1 MSIRQGILAMLAEG
15 PRYGY
20 QLRVDFEERTGA
32 TWPLNIGQ
40 VYTTLSRL
48 ERDRLV
54 IALDKADDSH
64 QRYALTEQGR
74 AELAAWFAT
83 PVHREDRPR
92 DELAIKLAMAAE
104 LPAADLHAVVQAQR
118 TDTMRALQDY
128 TRLRRSHDDATE
140 GLAWPIVL
148 DSLIFATEAE
158 IRWLDACEQRL
169 TRHSSA
175 RDGSRSRAPQP
186 AAASDVLGSD
196 ASESQTS
203 EVTG

>member
-1 MSIRQGILAMLAEG
+1 MSIRQGILAMLAGG

-20 QLRVDFEERTGA
+20 QLRTDFEERTGN

-54 IALDKADDSH
+54 IAIEASDDTH
-64 QRYALTEQGR
+64 RRYALTDQGR

-83 PVHREDRPR
+83 PVHREERPR

-104 LPAADLHAVVQAQR
+104 LPEADLHAVVQAQR

-128 TRLRRSHDDATE
+128 TRLRRAHDESSE

-148 DSLIFATEAE
+148 DSLIFSAEAE
-158 IRWLDACEQRL
+158 IRWLDACEERL
-169 TRHSSA
+169 SHL
-175 RDGSRSRAPQP
+175 DGSHRTPVSAGAPEVDLDP
-186 AAASDVLGSD
+186 AGEGAAR
-196 ASESQTS
+196 
-203 EVTG
+203 

>member
-1 MSIRQGILAMLAEG
+1 MSIRQGILAMLADG
-15 PRYGY
+15 PRHGY
-20 QLRVDFEERTGA
+20 QLRVDFEERTGS

-48 ERDRLV
+48 ERDGLV
-54 IALDKADDSH
+54 VALDGADDDTH
-64 QRYALTEQGR
+64 KPYALTELGR

-104 LPAADLHAVVQAQR
+104 MPGTDLHAVVQTQR

-128 TRLRRSHDDATE
+128 TRLRRATAAE
-140 GLAWPIVL
+140 TDELSWPIVL

-158 IRWLDACEQRL
+158 VRWLDATEERL
-169 TRHSSA
+169 A
-175 RDGSRSRAPQP
+175 RRLAAGRSRIRDAETTE
-186 AAASDVLGSD
+186 AATAVEGE
-196 ASESQTS
+196 A
-203 EVTG
+203 VR

>member
-54 IALDKADDSH
+54 VVLDEAEDSH
-64 QRYALTEQGR
+64 KRYGLTDQGR

-104 LPAADLHAVVQAQR
+104 LPLADLHAVVQAQR

-128 TRLRRSHDDATE
+128 TRLRRAHDEDAE

-158 IRWLDACEQRL
+158 IRWLDACEERL
-169 TRHSSA
+169 TRRPSGRGVG
-175 RDGSRSRAPQP
+175 RDRPPAEALEMEPTQP
-186 AAASDVLGSD
+186 ATDDHETA
-196 ASESQTS
+196 
-203 EVTG
+203 EVPR

>member
-1 MSIRQGILAMLAEG
+1 MSIRQGILAMLADG
-15 PRYGY
+15 PRHGY
-20 QLRVDFEERTGA
+20 QLRVDFEARTGS

-40 VYTTLSRL
+40 VYTTLARL

-54 IALDKADDSH
+54 IAIDDADETH
-64 QRYALTEQGR
+64 KRYALTELGR

-104 LPAADLHAVVQAQR
+104 LPGTDLAAVVQAQR

-128 TRLRRSHDDATE
+128 TRLRHSHDE
-140 GLAWPIVL
+140 GSDDIAWPIVL
-148 DSLIFATEAE
+148 DSLIYTTEAE

-169 TRHSSA
+169 SRRPPPRATTPPASST
-175 RDGSRSRAPQP
+175 
-186 AAASDVLGSD
+186 AAATETDYDDEGALR
-196 ASESQTS
+196 
-203 EVTG
+203 

>member
-15 PRYGY
+15 PQHGY
-20 QLRVDFEERTGA
+20 QLRVDFEERTGQ

-48 ERDRLV
+48 ERDGLV
-54 IALDKADDSH
+54 LAMDGEDDT
-64 QRYALTEQGR
+64 QKRYAITDQGR
-74 AELAAWFAT
+74 AELAQWFST

-104 LPAADLHAVVQAQR
+104 LPGTDLHAVVQAQR

-128 TRLRRSHDDATE
+128 TRLRRQHKDETE
-140 GLAWPIVL
+140 GMSWPIVL

-158 IRWLDACEQRL
+158 IRWLDACEERL
-169 TRHSSA
+169 
-175 RDGSRSRAPQP
+175 SRSTPKPRGRSRNNHSTTTDGATVETASQGANKG
-186 AAASDVLGSD
+186 AAK
-196 ASESQTS
+196 
-203 EVTG
+203 

>member
-1 MSIRQGILAMLAEG
+1 MSIRQGILAMLADG
-15 PRYGY
+15 PRHGY
-20 QLRVDFEERTGA
+20 QLRVDFEERTGS

-54 IALDKADDSH
+54 IALDDADETH
-64 QRYALTEQGR
+64 KQYALTEQGR

-92 DELAIKLAMAAE
+92 DELAIKLAMAAQ
-104 LPAADLHAVVQAQR
+104 LPQARLHEVVQAQR

-128 TRLRRSHDDATE
+128 TRLRRAHDDDAE

-148 DSLIFATEAE
+148 DSLIFAAEAE
-158 IRWLDACEQRL
+158 IRWLDACEDRL
-169 TRHSSA
+169 TRQRSPRGGDRTKRGAAVAPGTAPDAQPETEELA
-175 RDGSRSRAPQP
+175 R
-186 AAASDVLGSD
+186 
-196 ASESQTS
+196 
-203 EVTG
+203 

>member
-20 QLRVDFEERTGA
+20 QLRLDFEERTGA

-40 VYTTLSRL
+40 VYTTLARL
-48 ERDRLV
+48 ERDQLIV
-54 IALDKADDSH
+54 GLDAEDDTH
-64 QRYALTEQGR
+64 KRYGLTERGR
-74 AELAAWFAT
+74 AELSAWFAT

-104 LPAADLHAVVQAQR
+104 LPDTNLHAVVQAQR

-128 TRLRRSHDDATE
+128 TRLRRSHDEATE

-148 DSLIFATEAE
+148 DSLIFAAEAE
-158 IRWLDACEQRL
+158 VRWLDACEERL
-169 TRHSSA
+169 A
-175 RDGSRSRAPQP
+175 RRPRPARTPNRPDRGPAEQP
-186 AAASDVLGSD
+186 D
-196 ASESQTS
+196 SEP
-203 EVTG
+203 EAEGVAR

>member
-1 MSIRQGILAMLAEG
+1 MLAEG
-15 PRYGY
+15 PRHGY
-20 QLRVDFEERTGA
+20 QLRVDFEARTGS

-54 IALDKADDSH
+54 IALDDGDETQK
-64 QRYALTEQGR
+64 RYALTEQGR

-104 LPAADLHAVVQAQR
+104 LPGTDLHAVVQAQR

-128 TRLRRSHDDATE
+128 TRLRRAHGDSGD
-140 GLAWPIVL
+140 LAWPIVL
-148 DSLIFATEAE
+148 DSLIYSTEAE
-158 IRWLDACEQRL
+158 IRWLDACEERL
-169 TRHSSA
+169 
-175 RDGSRSRAPQP
+175 SRQP
-186 AAASDVLGSD
+186 APARQGSVHTEPAPTGTPHGD
-196 ASESQTS
+196 PTDSEHTDRTDH
-203 EVTG
+203 TGEGALR

>member
-15 PRYGY
+15 PRYGS
-20 QLRVDFEERTGA
+20 QLRLDFEERTGA

-40 VYTTLSRL
+40 VYTTLARL

-54 IALDKADDSH
+54 IALDKTEDSH

-104 LPAADLHAVVQAQR
+104 LPEADLHAVVQAQR

-169 TRHSSA
+169 TRHAAGRGADRTPSVAEPETLESEPTEVA
-175 RDGSRSRAPQP
+175 R
-186 AAASDVLGSD
+186 
-196 ASESQTS
+196 
-203 EVTG
+203 

>member
-20 QLRVDFEERTGA
+20 QLRVDFEQRTGS

-54 IALDKADDSH
+54 IALDKADDTH
-64 QRYALTEQGR
+64 QRYGLTEQGR

-104 LPAADLHAVVQAQR
+104 LPEADLHAVVQAQR

-128 TRLRRSHDDATE
+128 TRLRRSHDDDAE
-140 GLAWPIVL
+140 ALAWPIVL
-148 DSLIFATEAE
+148 DSLIFAAEAE
-158 IRWLDACEQRL
+158 IRWLDACEERL
-169 TRHSSA
+169 TRDRKPRPASS
-175 RDGSRSRAPQP
+175 DGIGAPP
-186 AAASDVLGSD
+186 ADEL
-196 ASESQTS
+196 TN
-203 EVTG
+203 EVEEIAQ

>member
-1 MSIRQGILAMLAEG
+1 MLAEQ

-20 QLRVDFEERTGA
+20 QLRQDFEERTGA

-54 IALDKADDSH
+54 IAIEADGDDSH
-64 QRYALTEQGR
+64 KRYALTEQGR

-104 LPAADLHAVVQAQR
+104 LPDTDLHAVVQAQR

-128 TRLRRSHDDATE
+128 TRLKRSHDEAAE

-148 DSLIFATEAE
+148 DSLIFAAEAE
-158 IRWLDACEQRL
+158 VRWLDACEQRL
-169 TRHSSA
+169 ALRPRPA
-175 RDGSRSRAPQP
+175 RRSP
-186 AAASDVLGSD
+186 AAGPAADQHADQPPRAELSR
-196 ASESQTS
+196 
-203 EVTG
+203 

>member
-1 MSIRQGILAMLAEG
+1 MSIRQGILAMLADG
-15 PRYGY
+15 PRHGY
-20 QLRVDFEERTGA
+20 QLRVDFEERTGS

-48 ERDRLV
+48 ERDGLV
-54 IALDKADDSH
+54 VALDGAGDDSH
-64 QRYALTEQGR
+64 KPYALTDVGR

-104 LPAADLHAVVQAQR
+104 LPDTDLHAVVQAQR

-128 TRLRRSHDDATE
+128 TRLRRSAEADSD
-140 GLAWPIVL
+140 GLSWPIVL

-158 IRWLDACEQRL
+158 VRWLDATEERL
-169 TRHSSA
+169 ARSA
-175 RDGSRSRAPQP
+175 NKKTAEDGEAVR
-186 AAASDVLGSD
+186 
-196 ASESQTS
+196 
-203 EVTG
+203 

>member
-1 MSIRQGILAMLAEG
+1 VSIRQGILAMLADG
-15 PRYGY
+15 PRHGY
-20 QLRVDFEERTGA
+20 QLRVDFEERTGS

-48 ERDRLV
+48 ERDGLV
-54 IALDKADDSH
+54 SVLDGSDDT
-64 QRYALTEQGR
+64 QKRYAITPQGK

-104 LPAADLHAVVQAQR
+104 LPTTDLHSVVQAQR

-128 TRLRRSHDDATE
+128 TRLRRAHDE
-140 GLAWPIVL
+140 GSDDISWPIVL

-158 IRWLDACEQRL
+158 IRWLDACEERL
-169 TRHSSA
+169 
-175 RDGSRSRAPQP
+175 SRRPRSPRRTPSTTDV
-186 AAASDVLGSD
+186 SDHDDKGAVR
-196 ASESQTS
+196 
-203 EVTG
+203 